1 MIQSY
6 WHTIQE
12 KHKGFDIPLH
22 KVFIKAGLPTSTYYR
37 TLNGSTEL
45 RYETAKKIMRVM
57 ELMEGAYPTSRDK
70 RKLHAKV
77 SKL

>member
-6 WHTIQE
+6 WQIIQD
-12 KHKGFDIPLH
+12 KHKEFNIPLH
-22 KVFIKAGLPTSTYYR
+22 KVFTKAGLPTSTYYR

-45 RYETAKKIMRVM
+45 RYDTAVKVMRVM
-57 ELMEGAYPTSRDK
+57 ELMEGAYPTSSDK
-70 RKLHAKV
+70 RKLNAKV

>member
-6 WHTIQE
+6 WQIIQD
-12 KHKGFDIPLH
+12 KHKEFNIPLH
-22 KVFIKAGLPTSTYYR
+22 KVFTKAGLPTSTYYR

-45 RYETAKKIMRVM
+45 RYDTAVKVMRVM

-70 RKLHAKV
+70 RKLNAKV

>member
-6 WHTIQE
+6 WQIIQD
-12 KHKGFDIPLH
+12 KHKEFNIPLH
-22 KVFIKAGLPTSTYYR
+22 KVFTKAGLPKSTYYR

-45 RYETAKKIMRVM
+45 RYDTAVKVMRVM
-57 ELMEGAYPTSRDK
+57 ELMEVAYPTSRDK
-70 RKLHAKV
+70 RKLNAKV